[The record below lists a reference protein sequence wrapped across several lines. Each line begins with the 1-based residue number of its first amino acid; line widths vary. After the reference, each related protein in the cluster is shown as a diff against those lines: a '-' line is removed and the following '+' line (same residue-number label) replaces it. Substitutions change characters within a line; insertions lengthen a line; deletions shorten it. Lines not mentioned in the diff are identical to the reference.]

1 MGLLD
6 KLNKAANLTVRDV
19 ITKKQQAEEKPAP
32 KKIGERR
39 EGDYIY
45 TLFDDGSEVKAKFVE
60 SKRAIFVLDA
70 DKAPSFTGD
79 RVDLEGGVLS
89 PIDDKERPTLA
100 YVRDGLKLFEVSP
113 RMKSY
118 KEIEEWRGSAVRRCI
133 AERNEGNYGPY
144 YNVWMYFAEKAE

>member
-6 KLNKAANLTVRDV
+6 KLNKAANLTVRDIV
-19 ITKKQQAEEKPAP
+19 AKNKKTDEQPELV
-32 KKIGERR
+32 KIGERR

-45 TLFDDGSEVKAKFVE
+45 TMFSDGSEVKAKFIE
-60 SKRAIFVLDA
+60 SKRATFIIDA

-79 RVDLEGGVLS
+79 RIDLEGGVLS
-89 PIDDKERPTLA
+89 PIDDKERPALA
-100 YVRDGLKLFEVSP
+100 YLRDGLKLFEISP

-118 KEIEEWRGSAVRRCI
+118 KEIEEWKGCAVRRCI

-144 YNVWMYFAEKAE
+144 YKVWMYFAEKAK